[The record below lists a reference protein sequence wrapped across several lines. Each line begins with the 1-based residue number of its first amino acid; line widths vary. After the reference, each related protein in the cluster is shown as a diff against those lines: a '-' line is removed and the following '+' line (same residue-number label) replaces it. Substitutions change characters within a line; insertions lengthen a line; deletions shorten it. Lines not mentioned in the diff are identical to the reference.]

1 MRHPGTAP
9 AAMADDVDITTERLL
24 LRRWRDA
31 DLEPAARMCAD
42 PEVMRHFVAPLTT
55 EQTEGMIGRLE
66 AHFEQHGFGVWALE
80 RGDDGAFL
88 GFTGLPTIA
97 YEAHFT
103 PAVEIGWR
111 LAREAWGHGY
121 ATEAA
126 RACVHHAFDVLQLD
140 ELVSVTVPANVRSR
154 AVMER
159 IGMVR
164 DTDGDFDHPL
174 VPEGHPIRPHV
185 LYRLRRG

>member
-1 MRHPGTAP
+1 MD
-9 AAMADDVDITTERLL
+9 DDVDITTERLL
-24 LRRWRDA
+24 LRRWREA
-31 DLEPAARMCAD
+31 DREPAARMCAD

-55 EQTEGMIGRLE
+55 EQTEGMIDRLR
-66 AHFEQHGFGVWALE
+66 AHFDEHGFGVWAVE
-80 RGDDGAFL
+80 RRADDAFL
-88 GFTGLPTIA
+88 GFTGLPTIG

-126 RACVHHAFDVLQLD
+126 TACVTYAFEELD
-140 ELVSVTVPANVRSR
+140 LDQLVSVTVLANVRSR

-159 IGMVR
+159 IGMTR
-164 DTDGDFDHPL
+164 DLDGDFEHPL

-185 LYRLRRG
+185 LYRLLRG